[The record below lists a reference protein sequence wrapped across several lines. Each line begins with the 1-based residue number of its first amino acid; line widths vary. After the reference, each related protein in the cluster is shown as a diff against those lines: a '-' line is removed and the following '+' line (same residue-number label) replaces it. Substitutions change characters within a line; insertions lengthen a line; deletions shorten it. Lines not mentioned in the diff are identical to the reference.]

1 MPAAVGTS
9 GRQRC
14 EAEGGPAQPPF
25 LHYALFDA
33 GSTYVRLLL
42 AEKGLAVGLKREK
55 PWERPAHILRHS
67 PDGRLPVLVD
77 GAHALVDAVAIGEY
91 VEERNPEPPLLP
103 AEAAARCEVRR
114 LVQWFLVKCVAEVT
128 RIVIGERFLK
138 RFLRLG
144 EPDSTALRAAQHN
157 LKTHLAYIGHLA
169 EHRHYLAGRRY
180 TLADAAAAANVLVLD
195 YFGDIDWARH
205 DAAREWYLRVKSR
218 RAVRS
223 LLGEQVPGLPPAA
236 HYAKLDF

>member
-1 MPAAVGTS
+1 MPAPAETS
-9 GRQRC
+9 GQRHP
-14 EAEGGPAQPPF
+14 EAARAPAEPPC

-42 AEKGLAVGLKREK
+42 AEKGLAADLRREK
-55 PWERPAHILRHS
+55 PWERPAHVLRHS
-67 PDGRLPVLVD
+67 PDGRLPVLMD
-77 GAHALVDAVAIGEY
+77 GDHALVDAVAIGEY
-91 VEERNPEPPLLP
+91 LEERQPEPPLLP
-103 AEAAARCEVRR
+103 EAPAARCEVRR
-114 LVQWFLVKCVAEVT
+114 LVQWFLVKCVTEVT

-144 EPDSTALRAAQHN
+144 EPDSAALRAAQHN
-157 LKTHLAYIGHLA
+157 LKTHLAYIGYLA